1 LLYNPFNEL
10 LAMTTTNTTK
20 GQEIGSSNNNHR
32 QESIIVATQDPRRWK
47 ALAVLSL
54 AQFLIIMDTSI
65 IGVALPEI
73 QQQFGF
79 TQSDL
84 QWIFSAY
91 VIVFGALLLLGGR
104 LSDIIGQRR
113 IFVIGFA
120 ILTAAS
126 ILAGLASSGNVL
138 IAARALQGIG
148 AALIAPSA
156 LSIVMNLF
164 TIPSERNKAMG
175 FWGAAAP
182 AGGTAGVFLGGILTA
197 YVDWSWVFLIN
208 VPIGIAVLTLSGIL
222 LPKGDNNNKKQTGRV
237 DYPGALSITGAL
249 VLLVYAIVTANDAG
263 WSSLQTVSLLL
274 TSTGLLGAFIM
285 IQKRSRNP
293 LIPLRIFKTTNL
305 LASNL
310 VMALLGAAWIPMW
323 FFLNLYLQQ
332 IQGYGPFESGLA
344 LLPMTA
350 AIMVLM
356 IGASSKLIGRLR
368 VKHSLVAGL
377 GLLVVAMLLFVATPS
392 TDGSFITHVLPAS
405 LVAAGGMSLAYIP
418 ALMSAVSHARKE
430 ESGLASGIVNTS
442 YQIGSALGLAI
453 VVTIASAQ
461 TLIDENNGV
470 GSIDALNNGY
480 HLAFTI
486 AAIVAAIA
494 GIVAYVAIRESNS
507 SSEKEEKEVVVAV
520 PTG

>member
-1 LLYNPFNEL
+1 
-10 LAMTTTNTTK
+10 MKTTTKTAKEQKIGDNNKQVSKITTK
-20 GQEIGSSNNNHR
+20 GY
-32 QESIIVATQDPRRWK
+32 PRRWK
-47 ALAVLSL
+47 ALALLSL

-79 TQSDL
+79 SQSDL

-104 LSDIIGQRR
+104 VSDIIGQRR

-126 ILAGLASSGNVL
+126 VLAGLAPNGTIL
-138 IAARALQGIG
+138 IAARALQGVG

-164 TIPSERNKAMG
+164 TIPADRNKAMG

-208 VPIGIAVLTLSGIL
+208 VPIGIAVLALSGVL
-222 LPKGDNNNKKQTGRV
+222 LPRGSNNIKKHTGRV

-274 TSTGLLGAFIM
+274 TSAGLLGAFIM
-285 IQKRSRNP
+285 IQKRSRDP
-293 LIPLRIFKTTNL
+293 LIPPRIFRTTNL

-350 AIMVLM
+350 AIMALM
-356 IGASSKLIGRLR
+356 IGASSKLIGRLG

-377 GLLVVAMLLFVATPS
+377 GLLAVAMLMFVATPS
-392 TDGSFITHVLPAS
+392 TTADGSFLTHVLPAS

-453 VVTIASAQ
+453 VVAIASAQ
-461 TLIDENNGV
+461 TLLDENNGV

-494 GIVAYVAIRESNS
+494 AIVTYVAIREPNS
-507 SSEKEEKEVVVAV
+507 YGGKEEKKEVVVAT
-520 PTG
+520 PTGY

>member
-1 LLYNPFNEL
+1 MKT
-10 LAMTTTNTTK
+10 ASTIK
-20 GQEIGSSNNNHR
+20 GQEIGNNNNK
-32 QESIIVATQDPRRWK
+32 QESKITTKGDPRRWK
-47 ALAVLSL
+47 ALALLSL

-91 VIVFGALLLLGGR
+91 VIVFGALLLLVGR
-104 LSDIIGQRR
+104 VSDIIGQRR

-126 ILAGLASSGNVL
+126 VLAGLASSGTIL
-138 IAARALQGIG
+138 IAARALQGVG

-208 VPIGIAVLTLSGIL
+208 VPIGIAVLALSGVV
-222 LPKGDNNNKKQTGRV
+222 LPRGGNNIKKQTGRV

-274 TSTGLLGAFIM
+274 TSAGLLGAFIM
-285 IQKRSRNP
+285 IQKRSRDP
-293 LIPLRIFKTTNL
+293 LIPPRIFRTTNL

-350 AIMVLM
+350 AIMALM
-356 IGASSKLIGRLR
+356 IGASSKLIGRLG

-377 GLLVVAMLLFVATPS
+377 GLLAVAMLMFVATPS
-392 TDGSFITHVLPAS
+392 TTADRSFLTHVLPAS

-442 YQIGSALGLAI
+442 YQVGSALGLAI
-453 VVTIASAQ
+453 VVAIASAQ
-461 TLIDENNGV
+461 TLLDENNGV
-470 GSIDALNNGY
+470 GSVDALNNGY
-480 HLAFTI
+480 HLAFTA

-494 GIVAYVAIRESNS
+494 AIVAYVAIREPNS
-507 SSEKEEKEVVVAV
+507 SGKKKEEKKEVVVVVA

>member
-1 LLYNPFNEL
+1 
-10 LAMTTTNTTK
+10 MTTTMKTTK
-20 GQEIGSSNNNHR
+20 PQEKGSSDHE
-32 QESIIVATQDPRRWK
+32 QESLIATQDPRRWK
-47 ALAVLSL
+47 ALALLSL

-65 IGVALPEI
+65 IGVALPAI

-79 TQSDL
+79 SQSDL

-91 VIVFGALLLLGGR
+91 VIVFGGLLLLGGR
-104 LSDIIGQRR
+104 LSDILGQRR

-126 ILAGLASSGNVL
+126 VLAGLAPNGTML

-156 LSIVMNLF
+156 MSIVMSLF
-164 TIPSERNKAMG
+164 TIPAERNKAMG

-182 AGGTAGVFLGGILTA
+182 AGGTAGVFLGGIITA
-197 YVDWSWVFLIN
+197 YVDWSWVFLVN
-208 VPIGIAVLTLSGIL
+208 VPIGIAVLALTGML
-222 LPKGDNNNKKQTGRV
+222 LPHGKRHKGRV
-237 DYPGALSITGAL
+237 DYLGAFSITGAL
-249 VLLVYAIVTANDAG
+249 ILLVYAIVTANDAG

-285 IQKRSRNP
+285 IQKRSREP
-293 LIPLRIFKTTNL
+293 LIPLPIFKTSNL
-305 LASNL
+305 LASNV

-350 AIMVLM
+350 AIMALM
-356 IGASSKLIGRLR
+356 IGASSKLIRRLGL
-368 VKHSLVAGL
+368 KHSLVVGL
-377 GLLVVAMLLFVATPS
+377 GLLAVAMLLFVATPS
-392 TDGSFITHVLPAS
+392 SKGSFITHVLPAS
-405 LVAAGGMSLAYIP
+405 LVAAGGMSLSYIP

-442 YQIGSALGLAI
+442 YQ
-453 VVTIASAQ
+453 
-461 TLIDENNGV
+461 
-470 GSIDALNNGY
+470 
-480 HLAFTI
+480 
-486 AAIVAAIA
+486 
-494 GIVAYVAIRESNS
+494 
-507 SSEKEEKEVVVAV
+507 
-520 PTG
+520 

>member
-1 LLYNPFNEL
+1 
-10 LAMTTTNTTK
+10 MKTTTKTTK
-20 GQEIGSSNNNHR
+20 EQKIGDNNK
-32 QESIIVATQDPRRWK
+32 QESKITPKGDPCRWK
-47 ALAVLSL
+47 ALALLSL

-79 TQSDL
+79 SQSDL

-104 LSDIIGQRR
+104 VSDIIGQRR

-126 ILAGLASSGNVL
+126 ILAGLAANGTIL

-208 VPIGIAVLTLSGIL
+208 VPIGIAVLALSGIL
-222 LPKGDNNNKKQTGRV
+222 LPKDENKKQAGRV

-274 TSTGLLGAFIM
+274 ISAGLLGAFMM
-285 IQKRSRNP
+285 IQKRSRDP
-293 LIPLRIFKTTNL
+293 LIPLRIFRTPNL

-332 IQGYGPFESGLA
+332 VQGYGAFESGLA

-350 AIMVLM
+350 SIMALM
-356 IGASSKLIGRLR
+356 IGASSKLIRRLG

-377 GLLVVAMLLFVATPS
+377 GLLAVAMLMFVATPS

-453 VVTIASAQ
+453 VVAIASAQ
-461 TLIDENNGV
+461 TLLDGNNGV

-494 GIVAYVAIRESNS
+494 AIVAYVAIREPNS
-507 SSEKEEKEVVVAV
+507 SGEKKEEKEVVVA

>member
-1 LLYNPFNEL
+1 
-10 LAMTTTNTTK
+10 MTTIK
-20 GQEIGSSNNNHR
+20 MAKEQEIGSNNNK
-32 QESIIVATQDPRRWK
+32 QESIIVTQDPRRWK
-47 ALAVLSL
+47 ALALLSL

-104 LSDIIGQRR
+104 VSDIIGQRK

-126 ILAGLASSGNVL
+126 VLAGLTPSGTIL

-156 LSIVMNLF
+156 LSMVINLF

-182 AGGTAGVFLGGILTA
+182 AGGIAGVFLGGIITA
-197 YVDWSWVFLIN
+197 WVDWSWVFLIN
-208 VPIGIAVLTLSGIL
+208 VPIGIAVLALSDVV
-222 LPKGDNNNKKQTGRV
+222 LPRGNNIKKQTGRV
-237 DYPGALSITGAL
+237 DYPGALSITSAL

-263 WSSLQTVSLLL
+263 WSSLKTVSLLF
-274 TSTGLLGAFIM
+274 TSMGLVVAFII
-285 IQKRSRNP
+285 IQKRSRDP
-293 LIPLRIFKTTNL
+293 LIPLRIFRTPNL

-344 LLPMTA
+344 LLPMTF
-350 AIMVLM
+350 AIMALM
-356 IGASSKLIGRLR
+356 IGASSKLIRSLGL
-368 VKHSLVAGL
+368 KHSLVVGL
-377 GLLVVAMLLFVATPS
+377 GLLAVAMLLFVATLS

-453 VVTIASAQ
+453 VVAIASAQ
-461 TLIDENNGV
+461 TLLDENNGV
-470 GSIDALNNGY
+470 GSVDALNNGY

-494 GIVAYVAIRESNS
+494 AIVAYVAIRKPNS
-507 SSEKEEKEVVVAV
+507 SGGKEKKEVVVA
-520 PTG
+520 PRG

>member
-1 LLYNPFNEL
+1 V
-10 LAMTTTNTTK
+10 TTTKTTK
-20 GQEIGSSNNNHR
+20 RQEIGSHNNNV
-32 QESIIVATQDPRRWK
+32 QESIIAAQDPRRWK
-47 ALAVLSL
+47 ALALLSL

-65 IGVALPEI
+65 IGVALPTI
-73 QQQFGF
+73 QEQFGF
-79 TQSDL
+79 SQSEL

-104 LSDIIGQRR
+104 LSDILGQRR
-113 IFVIGFA
+113 IFIIGFA

-126 ILAGLASSGNVL
+126 VVAGLASSGTVL
-138 IAARALQGIG
+138 IAARALQGVG

-164 TIPSERNKAMG
+164 TVASERNKAMG
-175 FWGAAAP
+175 FWGSAAP

-208 VPIGIAVLTLSGIL
+208 VPIGIAVLALSGRL
-222 LPKGDNNNKKQTGRV
+222 LPIGDNKRQIGRV
-237 DYPGALSITGAL
+237 DYAGALSITGGL
-249 VLLVYAIVTANDAG
+249 ILLVYAIVTANDADGGG
-263 WSSLQTVSLLL
+263 WLSLKTVSLLL
-274 TSTGLLGAFIM
+274 GSGALLAAFLTIE
-285 IQKRSRNP
+285 KKSKDP

-332 IQGYGPFESGLA
+332 IQGYGAFESGLA

-356 IGASSKLIGRLR
+356 IGASSKLIGRLG

-377 GLLVVAMLLFVATPS
+377 GLLAVAMMMFVATPS
-392 TDGSFITHVLPAS
+392 SKEGSFFIYVLPAS

-453 VVTIASAQ
+453 MVAIASAQ
-461 TLIDENNGV
+461 TLLDENSGMR
-470 GSIDALNNGY
+470 SIDALNNGF
-480 HLAFTI
+480 HLAFIT
-486 AAIVAAIA
+486 AAIVAAMA
-494 GIVAYVAIRESNS
+494 AVVAFVAIRKPNISGG
-507 SSEKEEKEVVVAV
+507 KEEAVVA

>member
-1 LLYNPFNEL
+1 MKIMSFKQKNIGNN
-10 LAMTTTNTTK
+10 TNK
-20 GQEIGSSNNNHR
+20 
-32 QESIIVATQDPRRWK
+32 QESEISTQADPRRWK
-47 ALAVLSL
+47 ALALLSL

-65 IGVALPEI
+65 IGVALPAI

-79 TQSDL
+79 SQSEL

-104 LSDIIGQRR
+104 LSDIVGQRK

-120 ILTAAS
+120 ILTASS
-126 ILAGLASSGNVL
+126 ILAGLAPNGTVL

-156 LSIVMNLF
+156 MSILMNLF

-175 FWGAAAP
+175 LWGAAAP
-182 AGGTAGVFLGGILTA
+182 AGGTAGVFLGGIITA

-208 VPIGIAVLTLSGIL
+208 VPIGIAVLALTWKLIPQGIRQ
-222 LPKGDNNNKKQTGRV
+222 KGRI
-237 DYPGALSITGAL
+237 DYLGAVSTTAAL
-249 VLLVYAIVTANDAG
+249 ILLVYAIVTANDAG
-263 WSSLQTVSLLL
+263 WTSVRTLSLLL
-274 TSTGLLGAFIM
+274 TSAALLGAFTI
-285 IQKRSRNP
+285 IQKRSKEP
-293 LIPLRIFKTTNL
+293 LMPLRIFKSPNL
-305 LASNL
+305 LASNI

-332 IQGYGPFESGLA
+332 VQGYGAFESGLA

-356 IGASSKLIGRLR
+356 IGASSRLIRRLG
-368 VKHSLVAGL
+368 VKHTLVAGL
-377 GLLVVAMLLFVATPS
+377 GLLAVAMLMFVATPS
-392 TDGSFITHVLPAS
+392 TKGSLATHVLPSS
-405 LVAAGGMSLAYIP
+405 LVAAVGMSLAYIP
-418 ALMSAVSHARKE
+418 ALTSAISHAKKE

-453 VVTIASAQ
+453 TVAFASSQ
-461 TLIDENNGV
+461 TLLDENNGI
-470 GSIDALNNGY
+470 GSIDALNNGF
-480 HLAFTI
+480 HLAFIT

-494 GIVAYVAIRESNS
+494 AIVAVMAIKKLNTPGGK
-507 SSEKEEKEVVVAV
+507 EKEEVVA

>member
-1 LLYNPFNEL
+1 
-10 LAMTTTNTTK
+10 
-20 GQEIGSSNNNHR
+20 
-32 QESIIVATQDPRRWK
+32 
-47 ALAVLSL
+47 
-54 AQFLIIMDTSI
+54 DTSI

-79 TQSDL
+79 SQSDL

-104 LSDIIGQRR
+104 LSDIVGQRR

-126 ILAGLASSGNVL
+126 VVASLAPSGTVL
-138 IAARALQGIG
+138 IAARALQGVG
-148 AALIAPSA
+148 AALIAPFA

-197 YVDWSWVFLIN
+197 WVDWSWVFLIN
-208 VPIGIAVLTLSGIL
+208 VPIGIAVLALTRML
-222 LPKGDNNNKKQTGRV
+222 LPPGIRQKGRV
-237 DYPGALSITGAL
+237 DYLGAFSITGAL
-249 VLLVYAIVTANDAG
+249 ILLVYAIVTANDAG
-263 WSSLQTVSLLL
+263 WTSLQTVSLLL
-274 TSTGLLGAFIM
+274 ISAGLLGAFIM
-285 IQKRSRNP
+285 IQKRIREP
-293 LIPLRIFKTTNL
+293 LIPLRIFRTPSL
-305 LASNL
+305 LTSNV

-356 IGASSKLIGRLR
+356 IGVSSKLISRLG
-368 VKHSLVAGL
+368 VKQGLVAGL
-377 GLLVVAMLLFVATPS
+377 GLLALAMVMFVATPS
-392 TDGSFITHVLPAS
+392 SNEGSFFIYVLPAS
-405 LVAAGGMSLAYIP
+405 LVAAGGMSLAYIS

-442 YQIGSALGLAI
+442 YQIGSALG
-453 VVTIASAQ
+453 
-461 TLIDENNGV
+461 
-470 GSIDALNNGY
+470 
-480 HLAFTI
+480 
-486 AAIVAAIA
+486 
-494 GIVAYVAIRESNS
+494 
-507 SSEKEEKEVVVAV
+507 
-520 PTG
+520 

>member
-1 LLYNPFNEL
+1 
-10 LAMTTTNTTK
+10 MTTTMKTTK
-20 GQEIGSSNNNHR
+20 PQEKGSSDHE
-32 QESIIVATQDPRRWK
+32 QESLIATQDPRRWK
-47 ALAVLSL
+47 ALALLSL

-65 IGVALPEI
+65 IGVALPAI

-79 TQSDL
+79 SQSDL

-91 VIVFGALLLLGGR
+91 VIVFGGLLLLGGR
-104 LSDIIGQRR
+104 LSDILGQRR

-126 ILAGLASSGNVL
+126 VLAGLAPNGTML

-156 LSIVMNLF
+156 MSIVMSLF
-164 TIPSERNKAMG
+164 TIPAERNKAMG

-182 AGGTAGVFLGGILTA
+182 AGGTAGVFLGGIITA
-197 YVDWSWVFLIN
+197 YVDWSWVFLVNI
-208 VPIGIAVLTLSGIL
+208 PIGIAVLALTGML
-222 LPKGDNNNKKQTGRV
+222 LPHGKRHKGRV
-237 DYPGALSITGAL
+237 DYLGAFSITGAL
-249 VLLVYAIVTANDAG
+249 ILLVYAIVTANDAG
-263 WSSLQTVSLLL
+263 WSSLKTVSLLL
-274 TSTGLLGAFIM
+274 TSTGLLGAFIV
-285 IQKRSRNP
+285 IQKRSREP
-293 LIPLRIFKTTNL
+293 LIPLRIFKTSNL
-305 LASNL
+305 LASNV

-350 AIMVLM
+350 AIMALM
-356 IGASSKLIGRLR
+356 IGASSKLIRSIGL
-368 VKHSLVAGL
+368 KHSLVGGL
-377 GLLVVAMLLFVATPS
+377 GLLAVAMLLFVATPS
-392 TDGSFITHVLPAS
+392 SKGSFITHVLPAS

-453 VVTIASAQ
+453 MVAIASTQ
-461 TLIDENNGV
+461 TLLDENNGGI
-470 GSIDALNNGY
+470 GSIDAVNNGF
-480 HLAFTI
+480 HFAFIT

-494 GIVAYVAIRESNS
+494 AIVAFLVIKNPNTSGR
-507 SSEKEEKEVVVAV
+507 KEEVVVP

>member
-1 LLYNPFNEL
+1 
-10 LAMTTTNTTK
+10 MTTTKTTK
-20 GQEIGSSNNNHR
+20 PQEKGSSDSE
-32 QESIIVATQDPRRWK
+32 QESLIATQDPRRWK
-47 ALAVLSL
+47 ALALLSL

-65 IGVALPEI
+65 IGVALPAI

-79 TQSDL
+79 SQSDL

-91 VIVFGALLLLGGR
+91 VIVFGGLLLLGGR
-104 LSDIIGQRR
+104 LSDILGQRT

-126 ILAGLASSGNVL
+126 VLAGLAPNGSVL

-156 LSIVMNLF
+156 MSIVMSLF
-164 TIPSERNKAMG
+164 TIPAERNKAMG

-182 AGGTAGVFLGGILTA
+182 AGGTAGVFLGGMITA
-197 YVDWSWVFLIN
+197 YVDWSWVFLVNIP
-208 VPIGIAVLTLSGIL
+208 VGIAVLALTGML
-222 LPKGDNNNKKQTGRV
+222 LPHGIRHKGRV
-237 DYPGALSITGAL
+237 DYLGAFSITGAL
-249 VLLVYAIVTANDAG
+249 ILLVYAIVTANDAG
-263 WSSLQTVSLLL
+263 WNSLQTVSLLL

-285 IQKRSRNP
+285 IQKRSREP
-293 LIPLRIFKTTNL
+293 LIPLRIFKTSNL
-305 LASNL
+305 LASNV

-350 AIMVLM
+350 AIMALM
-356 IGASSKLIGRLR
+356 IGASSKLIRRLGL
-368 VKHSLVAGL
+368 KHSLVGGL
-377 GLLVVAMLLFVATPS
+377 GLLAVAMLLFVATPS
-392 TDGSFITHVLPAS
+392 SKGSFITHVLPAS
-405 LVAAGGMSLAYIP
+405 LVAAGGMSVAYIP
-418 ALMSAVSHARKE
+418 ALMSAVSHAKKE

-453 VVTIASAQ
+453 IVAIASTQ
-461 TLIDENNGV
+461 TLLDENEGI
-470 GSIDALNNGY
+470 GSIDAMNNGF
-480 HLAFTI
+480 HLAFIT

-494 GIVAYVAIRESNS
+494 AIVAFLVIKNPNTSGR
-507 SSEKEEKEVVVAV
+507 KEEVVVPA
-520 PTG
+520 TG

>member
-1 LLYNPFNEL
+1 
-10 LAMTTTNTTK
+10 MKTTTKTTKEQKIGDNNKQGSKIMTTK
-20 GQEIGSSNNNHR
+20 G
-32 QESIIVATQDPRRWK
+32 DPHRWK
-47 ALAVLSL
+47 ALALLSL

-65 IGVALPEI
+65 IGVALPAI

-79 TQSDL
+79 SQSDL

-91 VIVFGALLLLGGR
+91 VIVFGGLLLLGGR
-104 LSDIIGQRR
+104 LSDILGQRR

-126 ILAGLASSGNVL
+126 VLAGLAPNGTML

-156 LSIVMNLF
+156 MSIVMSLF
-164 TIPSERNKAMG
+164 TIPAERNKAMG

-182 AGGTAGVFLGGILTA
+182 AGGTAGVFLGGIITA
-197 YVDWSWVFLIN
+197 YVDWSWVFLVNI
-208 VPIGIAVLTLSGIL
+208 PIGIAVLALTGML
-222 LPKGDNNNKKQTGRV
+222 LPHGKRHKGRV
-237 DYPGALSITGAL
+237 DYLGAFSITGAL
-249 VLLVYAIVTANDAG
+249 ILLVYAIVTANDAG

-285 IQKRSRNP
+285 IQKRSREP
-293 LIPLRIFKTTNL
+293 LIPLRIFKTSNL
-305 LASNL
+305 LASNV

-350 AIMVLM
+350 AIMALM
-356 IGASSKLIGRLR
+356 IGASSKLIRRLGL
-368 VKHSLVAGL
+368 KHSLVGGL
-377 GLLVVAMLLFVATPS
+377 GLLAVAMLLFVATPS
-392 TDGSFITHVLPAS
+392 SKGSFITHVLPAS
-405 LVAAGGMSLAYIP
+405 LVAAGGMSLSYIP

-453 VVTIASAQ
+453 MVAIASTQ
-461 TLIDENNGV
+461 TLLDENNG
-470 GSIDALNNGY
+470 GIDSIDAVNNGF
-480 HLAFTI
+480 HSAFI
-486 AAIVAAIA
+486 IGAIVAAIA
-494 GIVAYVAIRESNS
+494 AIVAFLVIKNSNTS
-507 SSEKEEKEVVVAV
+507 GRKEEAVV
-520 PTG
+520 PTPTG

>member
-1 LLYNPFNEL
+1 
-10 LAMTTTNTTK
+10 MTTTKTTK
-20 GQEIGSSNNNHR
+20 GQEIGNNNV
-32 QESIIVATQDPRRWK
+32 QESQIATQDLRRWK
-47 ALAVLSL
+47 ALALLSL

-104 LSDIIGQRR
+104 VSDIIGQRR

-126 ILAGLASSGNVL
+126 VLAGLAPNGTIL
-138 IAARALQGIG
+138 IAARALQGVG

-156 LSIVMNLF
+156 LSMVMNLF

-208 VPIGIAVLTLSGIL
+208 VPIGIGVLTLSGAL
-222 LPKGDNNNKKQTGRV
+222 LPKDENKKQTGRV

-274 TSTGLLGAFIM
+274 TSAGLLGAFIM
-285 IQKRSRNP
+285 IQKQSRDP
-293 LIPLRIFKTTNL
+293 LIPLRIFRTTNL
-305 LASNL
+305 LASNV

-332 IQGYGPFESGLA
+332 VQGYGAFESGLA

-350 AIMVLM
+350 AIMALM
-356 IGASSKLIGRLR
+356 IGASSRLIRLLG

-377 GLLVVAMLLFVATPS
+377 GLLAVAMLMFVATPS
-392 TDGSFITHVLPAS
+392 ATDGSFITHVLPAS

-418 ALMSAVSHARKE
+418 ALMSAVSHAKKE

-453 VVTIASAQ
+453 VVAIASAQ
-461 TLIDENNGV
+461 TLLDENNGV

-486 AAIVAAIA
+486 VAIVAAIA
-494 GIVAYVAIRESNS
+494 AIVAYVAIREPNS
-507 SSEKEEKEVVVAV
+507 SGEKNEDKEVVVA

>member
-1 LLYNPFNEL
+1 
-10 LAMTTTNTTK
+10 MTTTKTTK
-20 GQEIGSSNNNHR
+20 GQEIGNNNV
-32 QESIIVATQDPRRWK
+32 QESQIATQDLRRWK
-47 ALAVLSL
+47 ALALLSL

-104 LSDIIGQRR
+104 VSDIIGQRR

-126 ILAGLASSGNVL
+126 VLAGLAPNGTIL

-156 LSIVMNLF
+156 LSMVMNLF

-208 VPIGIAVLTLSGIL
+208 VPIGIGVLTLSGAL
-222 LPKGDNNNKKQTGRV
+222 LPKDENKKQTGRV

-274 TSTGLLGAFIM
+274 TSAGLLGAFIM
-285 IQKRSRNP
+285 IQKRSRDP
-293 LIPLRIFKTTNL
+293 LIPLRIFRTTNL
-305 LASNL
+305 LASNV

-332 IQGYGPFESGLA
+332 VQGYGAFESGLA

-350 AIMVLM
+350 AIMALM
-356 IGASSKLIGRLR
+356 IGASSRLIRLLG

-377 GLLVVAMLLFVATPS
+377 GLLAVAMLMFVATPS
-392 TDGSFITHVLPAS
+392 ATDGSFITHVLPAS

-453 VVTIASAQ
+453 VVAIASAH
-461 TLIDENNGV
+461 TLLDENNGV

-494 GIVAYVAIRESNS
+494 AIVAYVAIREPNS
-507 SSEKEEKEVVVAV
+507 SGEKNEDKEVVVA

>member
-1 LLYNPFNEL
+1 
-10 LAMTTTNTTK
+10 MTTTMKTTK
-20 GQEIGSSNNNHR
+20 PQEKGSSDHE
-32 QESIIVATQDPRRWK
+32 QESLIATQDPRRWK
-47 ALAVLSL
+47 ALALLSL

-65 IGVALPEI
+65 IGVALPAI

-79 TQSDL
+79 SQSDL

-91 VIVFGALLLLGGR
+91 VIVFGGLLLLGGR
-104 LSDIIGQRR
+104 LSDILGQRR

-126 ILAGLASSGNVL
+126 VLAGLAPNGTML

-156 LSIVMNLF
+156 MSIVMSLF
-164 TIPSERNKAMG
+164 TIPAERNKAMG

-182 AGGTAGVFLGGILTA
+182 AGGTAGVFLGGIITA
-197 YVDWSWVFLIN
+197 YVDWSWVFLVNI
-208 VPIGIAVLTLSGIL
+208 PIGIAVLALTGML
-222 LPKGDNNNKKQTGRV
+222 LPHGKRHKGRV
-237 DYPGALSITGAL
+237 DYLGAFSITGAL
-249 VLLVYAIVTANDAG
+249 ILLVYAIVTANDAG

-285 IQKRSRNP
+285 IQKRSREP
-293 LIPLRIFKTTNL
+293 LIPLRIFKTSNL
-305 LASNL
+305 LASNV

-350 AIMVLM
+350 AIMALM
-356 IGASSKLIGRLR
+356 IGASSKLIRRLGL
-368 VKHSLVAGL
+368 KHSLVGGL
-377 GLLVVAMLLFVATPS
+377 GLLAVAMLLFVATPS
-392 TDGSFITHVLPAS
+392 SKGSFITHVLPAS
-405 LVAAGGMSLAYIP
+405 LVSAGGMSLSYIP

-453 VVTIASAQ
+453 MVAIASTQ
-461 TLIDENNGV
+461 TLLDKNNGGI
-470 GSIDALNNGY
+470 GSIDAVNNGF
-480 HLAFTI
+480 HFAFIT

-494 GIVAYVAIRESNS
+494 AIVAFLVIKNPNTSGG
-507 SSEKEEKEVVVAV
+507 KEEVVVV
-520 PTG
+520 PPTG

>member
-1 LLYNPFNEL
+1 
-10 LAMTTTNTTK
+10 MTTTKTTK
-20 GQEIGSSNNNHR
+20 PQEKGSSDSE
-32 QESIIVATQDPRRWK
+32 QESLIATQDPRRWK
-47 ALAVLSL
+47 ALAMLSL
-54 AQFLIIMDTSI
+54 AQFLIIMDTSV
-65 IGVALPEI
+65 IGVALPTI

-79 TQSDL
+79 SQSDL

-120 ILTAAS
+120 ILTTAS
-126 ILAGLASSGNVL
+126 VLAGLAPSGTVL
-138 IAARALQGIG
+138 IAARALQGIS

-208 VPIGIAVLTLSGIL
+208 VPIGIAVLALSGVL
-222 LPKGDNNNKKQTGRV
+222 LPRGSNNIKKQAGRV

-274 TSTGLLGAFIM
+274 TSAGLLGAFIM
-285 IQKRSRNP
+285 IQKRSRDP
-293 LIPLRIFKTTNL
+293 LIPPRIFRTTNL

-332 IQGYGPFESGLA
+332 IQGYGAFESGLA
-344 LLPMTA
+344 LLPMTV
-350 AIMVLM
+350 AIMALM
-356 IGASSKLIGRLR
+356 IGASSRLIRRLGI
-368 VKHSLVAGL
+368 KHSLVAGL
-377 GLLVVAMLLFVATPS
+377 GLLTVAMLMFV
-392 TDGSFITHVLPAS
+392 
-405 LVAAGGMSLAYIP
+405 
-418 ALMSAVSHARKE
+418 
-430 ESGLASGIVNTS
+430 
-442 YQIGSALGLAI
+442 
-453 VVTIASAQ
+453 
-461 TLIDENNGV
+461 
-470 GSIDALNNGY
+470 
-480 HLAFTI
+480 
-486 AAIVAAIA
+486 
-494 GIVAYVAIRESNS
+494 
-507 SSEKEEKEVVVAV
+507 
-520 PTG
+520 